1 MMGKILGGVILAFAL
16 FAGAA
21 LYYLQVYAFYEEVD
35 APAEGIMLMPLGSG
49 EGEVIPMEDFRAID
63 ADSSP
68 IRYRACFTTPYSLA
82 LLTET
87 FQMVEDIE
95 PRNAPN
101 WFDCFD
107 AAALGAELEAG
118 TALTFL
124 SQKNIHFG
132 VDRIVAVTDDGRGY
146 VWHELNDCG
155 DKAYDGTI
163 VGEECPP
170 LPSRIAPTQ

>member
-170 LPSRIAPTQ
+170 LPSRIAPT

>member
-1 MMGKILGGVILAFAL
+1 MGKILGGVILAFAL